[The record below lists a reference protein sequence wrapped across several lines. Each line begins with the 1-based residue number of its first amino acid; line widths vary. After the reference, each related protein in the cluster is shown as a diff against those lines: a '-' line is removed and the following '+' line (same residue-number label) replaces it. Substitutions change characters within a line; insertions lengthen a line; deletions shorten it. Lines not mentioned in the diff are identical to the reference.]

1 MVGQIAQVVV
11 GVSLSLTMWV
21 IEKHAHFLAPLFY
34 NQVSLHFLN
43 TNKLHYKLDEEQE
56 YCDGT
61 GF

>member
-11 GVSLSLTMWV
+11 GVSVSLTMWV
-21 IEKHAHFLAPLFY
+21 IEKHAHFLALFFY
-34 NQVSLHFLN
+34 YQVSLHFFN
-43 TNKLHYKLDEEQE
+43 THKLHYKLDEEQE